1 MKPIVTPGL
10 DGLAVHVVKEG
21 ADFEV
26 WLDAEPG
33 DERSGICLGSGAT
46 VREALGNASAVLAAG
61 AHAAM
66 VAR

>member
-21 ADFEV
+21 DEFEV

-33 DERSGICLGSGAT
+33 AERSGVCIGSGST
-46 VREALGNASAVLAAG
+46 VRDALGAASAVLSAG
-61 AHAAM
+61 AHAAL
-66 VAR
+66 VVR